1 MKKSIDYPR
10 WIKRGQRQIFQP
22 YRGGWGGIVYE
33 ERLKG
38 SESYYIVLAQDFS
51 EGFQSLED
59 ANSFTEFLYKLE
71 NARQRFDFPSEP
83 IARLPRGKQKIT
95 LRCPILNGVPRH
107 GWLAIN
113 WN

>member
-33 ERLKG
+33 ERLKD
-38 SESYYIVLAQDFS
+38 SESYYINYIVLARDFS

-59 ANSFTEFLYKLE
+59 AKSFTEFLYKLE
-71 NARQRFDFPSEP
+71 NTRQRFDFPREP
-83 IARLPRGKQKIT
+83 IARLPRANRKYVA
-95 LRCPILNGVPRH
+95 LSNP
-107 GWLAIN
+107 
-113 WN
+113 